1 MQYSLILNKGEKM
14 TENLITLDLNQPW
27 WERCFCVAPLIVVGT
42 KEENGEY
49 NLAPKHMA
57 MPLGWSNYFG
67 FVCTPR
73 HRTYQNIDRERSFTV
88 SFPSPD
94 EVILASLAAA
104 PRDSTDTKRSLA
116 ALPTQPAT
124 IIDGVFLQGAYLNL
138 ECELTQIID
147 GFGENSLIAGQII
160 AVQVQEKALRL
171 SDLDDQDLLH
181 QNPLLAY
188 LSPGRYAKITE
199 SYSFPFHEGFHL

>member
-1 MQYSLILNKGEKM
+1 M
-14 TENLITLDLNQPW
+14 TEKLITLDLNQPW

-42 KEENGEY
+42 KEANGEY

-73 HRTYQNIDRERSFTV
+73 HHTYQNIYRERSFTV

-104 PRDSTDTKRSLA
+104 PRDDTDSKPSLA

-138 ECELTQIID
+138 ECELQQIID
-147 GFGENSLIAGQII
+147 GFGENSLIAGKIL
-160 AVQVQEKALRL
+160 AVKVQEAALRL
-171 SDLDDQDLLH
+171 SDLDDQDLLR

-188 LSPGRYAKITE
+188 LSPGRYAKIAE
-199 SYSFPFHEGFHL
+199 SYSFPFHEGFQR